1 MYENVKKYFSQFA
14 NLGEEEWLA
23 FQSILKIEKV
33 KKKTRLVEFGSICQ
47 KIYFVEKGS
56 VRLYYYKDGEEVCGN
71 FFFEND
77 LAGSFESFITQEPS
91 SQILETLEDSVLI
104 SFSYDEHQ
112 KLYEEYP
119 VYYKVFMN
127 ILNRSF
133 VRIQKLISLY
143 ILTDPLERYL
153 NLIKNYPLIV
163 QRVPQKYIASFLGI
177 TPFSLSRIK
186 ARLAKK

>member
-14 NLGEEEWLA
+14 NLNEEEWLA

-33 KKKTRLVEFGSICQ
+33 KKKTRLVEFGSICR

-71 FFFEND
+71 FFFENE
-77 LAGSFESFITQEPS
+77 LAGSFESFIEQKAS
-91 SQILETLEDSVLI
+91 LQILETLEDSI
-104 SFSYDEHQ
+104 FITFSYEEHQ
-112 KLYEEYP
+112 KLYEKHP
-119 VYYKVFMN
+119 VYYRVFMN

-133 VRIQKLISLY
+133 ISIQKLISLY

-153 NLIKNYPLIV
+153 YLIKHYPVII
-163 QRVPQKYIASFLGI
+163 QRVPQKYISSFLGI